1 MATILGPNLPAEP
14 YMTSPSAIPVRE
26 AVVSETMD
34 DSESH
39 KPQPS
44 PRANPPPNPP
54 FVFPARASPS
64 SAPSSYS
71 RASGRR
77 PKSFADSFHL
87 GVADTTRSDRRAS
100 LSPQLPEF
108 SFNPGARSPK
118 PERPSTGLSP
128 QLPDFKFNPGAGM
141 APAPL
146 EHPFLSPPQSPHT
159 LQTPPSPRAIPTRPG
174 NHGHRRGGSE
184 FVGGQIRSGDAITV
198 FSTSPTKSESGFAS
212 PQLKPANPRRGHAH
226 RRSAAI
232 SSHDLSMIPK
242 PTIPQPRGSSA
253 PSSPIVHEPAQKFSF
268 PNLAESAPEPK
279 ASDST
284 KVEELFADAPT
295 EPEPVEEEAKAP
307 ARPVNRA
314 RVGFSD
320 TLEFIPRPLSLVSSD
335 TSSTM
340 TARPG
345 HSLSGS
351 ISSLISLTSTTS
363 NDRTE
368 TYALSPS
375 PSRNSTEPR
384 PSTAGAILERS
395 LSPLPEGPTKSP
407 QRRNS
412 IPLLNIA
419 AANAQVESDT
429 PSPGK
434 AQKRW
439 SFFGLEPFAGSLSP
453 TQPRRSSA
461 SSSDTSAKQSTSS
474 TSSGGLE
481 GESTPDF
488 TTEDET
494 VAQKSGNRK
503 NGKVKK
509 KKVRSWAGS
518 ILTKRTKPRHSK
530 KSSKSRCAPSLE
542 NVQCGDVSGEINN
555 VDSEQINPPATS
567 PDATSADT
575 DPHQPR
581 PDTPPEDEPS
591 FPMIDLDAALG
602 PFNTPLPRNPEWEA
616 AQRASG
622 LTKRP
627 LHSAARLSGFSG
639 PGMNYQHRR
648 AESAPEMPPFNRAGL
663 PRYNSNSTMADVF
676 EEEEEEEG
684 RPNEKTHRGDL
695 STTALEGSA
704 QDGQTSNINI
714 RVTPD
719 TSCSPSIRASD
730 YDDDAISSRALSR
743 RGSNMSGMSDEE
755 RTQPSMGVTSDY
767 SASSLHDEII
777 LEETPQIKWNM
788 KDSSSVMGS
797 QTSDSSTPSP
807 RRIFKG
813 RDLAP
818 VDVSPLHLPTSSLA
832 PISPYSIGHSSSFP
846 SPRSPMSYEDGNRIS
861 TAPSSVTEDNFQS
874 LLMGEPGPEVRISME
889 IPSLTSSNSTM
900 TRESAFMHQLS
911 HPPARGERPAS
922 FSSPFGRR
930 GSLASIGRLISTSHG
945 ERSKLS
951 TEVSLDS
958 EQADKKHKNG
968 KSKRFS
974 RLMQFW
980 KPKESTTTK

>member
-1 MATILGPNLPAEP
+1 MATILGPEMPAEP
-14 YMTSPSAIPVRE
+14 SVALR
-26 AVVSETMD
+26 SEHLE
-34 DSESH
+34 ESDTH
-39 KPQPS
+39 QSQSS
-44 PRANPPPNPP
+44 PRSNPPPNPP
-54 FVFPARASPS
+54 FVFPARALPS

-77 PKSFADSFHL
+77 PKSLADSIHL
-87 GVADTTRSDRRAS
+87 GVTDVSTDDRRAS
-100 LSPQLPEF
+100 LSPPLPEF

-118 PERPSTGLSP
+118 PERASISRSP
-128 QLPDFKFNPGAGM
+128 LLPDFKFNPGAGFTPE
-141 APAPL
+141 AP

-159 LQTPPSPRAIPTRPG
+159 LQAPPSPRAIPTRPG
-174 NHGHRRGGSE
+174 GHGHRRGGSE

-198 FSTSPTKSESGFAS
+198 LGTSPTKSESGFAS
-212 PQLKPANPRRGHAH
+212 PQLRPTNPRRGHAH

-232 SSHDLSMIPK
+232 SSHDVSAILK
-242 PTIPQPRGSSA
+242 PLNPQPRGSSA
-253 PSSPIVHEPAQKFSF
+253 PSSPITNESAQHFAFPNLSENLIETKPLDLVRVDEPPVDSSAKSEPAQ
-268 PNLAESAPEPK
+268 
-279 ASDST
+279 
-284 KVEELFADAPT
+284 
-295 EPEPVEEEAKAP
+295 EEATASEK
-307 ARPVNRA
+307 PVSRA

-351 ISSLISLTSTTS
+351 ITSIISLTSTNS
-363 NDRTE
+363 CERPE

-375 PSRNSTEPR
+375 PSRNSADPR
-384 PSTAGAILERS
+384 PSTAGAVLERS
-395 LSPLPEGPTKSP
+395 AGPVSDGPTKSP

-412 IPLLNIA
+412 IPLLKIA
-419 AANAQVESDT
+419 ASNAQVGPDT

-434 AQKRW
+434 TQKRW
-439 SFFGLEPFAGSLSP
+439 SFFGLEPFTGSMSP

-461 SSSDTSAKQSTSS
+461 SSSDTMTKQTNSSASPEAVDCDA
-474 TSSGGLE
+474 L
-481 GESTPDF
+481 PDVL
-488 TTEDET
+488 TEHEAI
-494 VAQKSGNRK
+494 AQKSGSRK
-503 NGKVKK
+503 HGKMKK

-518 ILTKRTKPRHSK
+518 ILTKKSKIRHSK
-530 KSSKSRCAPSLE
+530 KPSKSRCATPTVG
-542 NVQCGDVSGEINN
+542 NVESTGASGE
-555 VDSEQINPPATS
+555 VSDFLDEELMVQPATS
-567 PDATSADT
+567 PAAPSADL
-575 DPHQPR
+575 DDCESR
-581 PDTPPEDEPS
+581 PDTPPEEEAS

-676 EEEEEEEG
+676 EEDEEDDG
-684 RPNEKTHRGDL
+684 KHSSKTHSSEPSTEVQD
-695 STTALEGSA
+695 STTT
-704 QDGQTSNINI
+704 DGQASNINI
-714 RVTPD
+714 RVTSD
-719 TSCSPSIRASD
+719 TTSSPSVKAFD
-730 YDDDAISSRALSR
+730 CDDDAISSRALSR
-743 RGSNMSGMSDEE
+743 KGSGLSGLSDED
-755 RTQPSMGVTSDY
+755 RTPQSLGVTSDY
-767 SASSLHDEII
+767 STSSLHEDII
-777 LEETPQIKWNM
+777 MEESHDVNWNGKNIKRAI
-788 KDSSSVMGS
+788 GG
-797 QTSDSSTPSP
+797 QESDSSTPSP

-813 RDLAP
+813 KDLAP
-818 VDVSPLHLPTSSLA
+818 VDVSPLHLPTPSLA
-832 PISPYSIGHSSSFP
+832 PVSPYSIGLPSPFP

-874 LLMGEPGPEVRISME
+874 LLMGEPGPEVRISMD

-900 TRESAFMHQLS
+900 TRESAFVHQLS
-911 HPPARGERPAS
+911 HPPVRGERPAS
-922 FSSPFGRR
+922 FSSPFGGRR

-951 TEVSLDS
+951 TEVSLDPDL
-958 EQADKKHKNG
+958 ADKKQKQG
-968 KSKRFS
+968 KVKRLS

-980 KPKESTTTK
+980 KPKEGAST

>member
-1 MATILGPNLPAEP
+1 MVTMLGPNLPTEP
-14 YMTSPSAIPVRE
+14 STTSPSVMPVHE
-26 AVVSETMD
+26 VIVSGIMD
-34 DSESH
+34 EIESQN
-39 KPQPS
+39 PQPS

-87 GVADTTRSDRRAS
+87 GVADTTRTDRRAS

-146 EHPFLSPPQSPHT
+146 EHPFLSPPTSPHT
-159 LQTPPSPRAIPTRPG
+159 LQTPPSPRTIPTRPG
-174 NHGHRRGGSE
+174 GHRRGGSE

-212 PQLKPANPRRGHAH
+212 PQLKPANPNPRRGHAH

-232 SSHDLSMIPK
+232 SSHDLSMILK
-242 PTIPQPRGSSA
+242 PTNPPPRGSSA
-253 PSSPIVHEPAQKFSF
+253 PSSPIVNEPAQKFSF

-279 ASDST
+279 PSDLT
-284 KVEELFADAPT
+284 KDEELPADALT
-295 EPEPVEEEAKAP
+295 EPEPVQEEAKAP
-307 ARPVNRA
+307 VRPMNRA

-363 NDRTE
+363 NERIE

-419 AANAQVESDT
+419 AANAQIDADT

-439 SFFGLEPFAGSLSP
+439 SFFGLEPFTGSLSP

-461 SSSDTSAKQSTSS
+461 SSSDTATKQSNSS
-474 TSSGGLE
+474 TSSVGLE
-481 GESTPDF
+481 SEPTPDLV
-488 TTEDET
+488 TEDET
-494 VAQKSGNRK
+494 AGHKPGSRK

-518 ILTKRTKPRHSK
+518 ILTKKTKPRHSK
-530 KSSKSRCAPSLE
+530 KPSKSRCLPSLE
-542 NVQCGDVSGEINN
+542 NVQPGEVSGELDN
-555 VDSEQINPPATS
+555 VDWEQISQQATS
-567 PDATSADT
+567 PDATSAEADA
-575 DPHQPR
+575 HQPR
-581 PDTPPEDEPS
+581 PDTPPEEEPS

-684 RPNEKTHRGDL
+684 RSDEKTHSGD
-695 STTALEGSA
+695 SPTKASDGSA

-714 RVTPD
+714 HVTPD

-743 RGSNMSGMSDEE
+743 RGSNLSGLSDEE
-755 RTQPSMGVTSDY
+755 RTQPSMCVTSDY
-767 SASSLHDEII
+767 SASSLHDETIM
-777 LEETPQIKWNM
+777 EETPEVKWNI
-788 KDSSSVMGS
+788 KDSNSAMGS

-813 RDLAP
+813 KDLAP
-818 VDVSPLHLPTSSLA
+818 VDVSPLQLPTPSLA
-832 PISPYSIGHSSSFP
+832 PVSPYSIGHSSSFP

-900 TRESAFMHQLS
+900 TRESAFVQQLS
-911 HPPARGERPAS
+911 HPPVRGERPAS

-951 TEVSLDS
+951 TEVSL
-958 EQADKKHKNG
+958 ETEEADKKQKNG

-980 KPKESTTTK
+980 KPKESTAAK

>member
-1 MATILGPNLPAEP
+1 MATMLGPNLPTEP
-14 YMTSPSAIPVRE
+14 STTSPSVMPVHE
-26 AVVSETMD
+26 TVVSGTME
-34 DSESH
+34 DSESYR
-39 KPQPS
+39 PQPS

-87 GVADTTRSDRRAS
+87 GVSDTTRSDRRAS

-108 SFNPGARSPK
+108 SFNPGARSPN

-141 APAPL
+141 TPAPL

-159 LQTPPSPRAIPTRPG
+159 LQTPPSPRTIPTRPG

-198 FSTSPTKSESGFAS
+198 LSTSPTKSESGFAS

-232 SSHDLSMIPK
+232 SSHDLSMILK
-242 PTIPQPRGSSA
+242 PTNPQPRGSSA
-253 PSSPIVHEPAQKFSF
+253 PSSPVVNEPVQTFSF

-279 ASDST
+279 ALDLPKT
-284 KVEELFADAPT
+284 EESSVDAPT
-295 EPEPVEEEAKAP
+295 EPEPVQEEAKAP
-307 ARPVNRA
+307 VRPVNRA

-363 NDRTE
+363 NERTE
-368 TYALSPS
+368 MYALSPS

-419 AANAQVESDT
+419 AANGLVDPDT

-439 SFFGLEPFAGSLSP
+439 SFFGLEPFSGSMSP

-461 SSSDTSAKQSTSS
+461 SSSDTTTKQSNSS
-474 TSSGGLE
+474 TSSVGLE
-481 GESTPDF
+481 SEPIPDF
-488 TTEDET
+488 TTEDDT
-494 VAQKSGNRK
+494 VGQKSCSRK

-518 ILTKRTKPRHSK
+518 ILTKKSKPRHSK
-530 KSSKSRCAPSLE
+530 KPSKSRCPPSLE
-542 NVQCGDVSGEINN
+542 NVQSGDVSGEMTN
-555 VDSEQINPPATS
+555 VESEQICQQTTS
-567 PDATSADT
+567 PDGISAEVDAC
-575 DPHQPR
+575 QPR

-684 RPNEKTHRGDL
+684 KHDEKAHSADFF
-695 STTALEGSA
+695 STAPEGSA
-704 QDGQTSNINI
+704 PDGQTSNINI

-743 RGSNMSGMSDEE
+743 RGSNLSGLSDEE
-755 RTQPSMGVTSDY
+755 RTQPSMCVTSDY

-777 LEETPQIKWNM
+777 LEETPEVKWNI
-788 KDSSSVMGS
+788 KDNNSVMGS

-807 RRIFKG
+807 RRVFKG
-813 RDLAP
+813 KDLAP
-818 VDVSPLHLPTSSLA
+818 VDVSPLHLPAPSLA
-832 PISPYSIGHSSSFP
+832 PVSPYSIGHSSSFP

-900 TRESAFMHQLS
+900 TRESAFVHQLS
-911 HPPARGERPAS
+911 HPPVRGERPAS

-951 TEVSLDS
+951 TEVSLET
-958 EQADKKHKNG
+958 EQADKKQKNG

-980 KPKESTTTK
+980 KPKEGAAAK